1 LEFSPHMYPA
11 HISTM
16 ALSRGQGV
24 RARECVLLRDK
35 YARVWRQCQL
45 RCCGKRSC
53 EVEHETPNWLDMGRP
68 RRFRMVRLYE
78 TIERLGDSNRLY
90 GGTKMKSNMSD
101 DLEDI
106 PMAYFWYPFLAIVAM
121 VVGAVA
127 VVLKMV

>member
-1 LEFSPHMYPA
+1 M
-11 HISTM
+11 
-16 ALSRGQGV
+16 
-24 RARECVLLRDK
+24 
-35 YARVWRQCQL
+35 
-45 RCCGKRSC
+45 
-53 EVEHETPNWLDMGRP
+53 EHETPNWLDMGRP

-106 PMAYFWYPFLAIVAM
+106 PMAYFWYPFSRDRGV

>member
-1 LEFSPHMYPA
+1 MVPLSVGRAAVYIPPFAKCCEGWGTRAFAVGLRVEGGAPA
-11 HISTM
+11 
-16 ALSRGQGV
+16 
-24 RARECVLLRDK
+24 
-35 YARVWRQCQL
+35 
-45 RCCGKRSC
+45 
-53 EVEHETPNWLDMGRP
+53 
-68 RRFRMVRLYE
+68 RFRMVRLYE
-78 TIERLGDSNRLY
+78 PFEPHGDSNQLY